1 MTGKVTVRDLGQ
13 IAMERIHQA
22 STEAFRDYPVDV
34 QMTIQ
39 ELESMFRQNSVFLE
53 LSAGLFDGDDLV
65 GFWINGLRVIDGRK
79 VAYDSGT
86 AIIKEYRGRGL
97 SKQLAVLSNRL
108 LIEHGAQEYVLEVL
122 TQNETAYGIYLKNGF
137 SVRRRLLCLHTHSPV
152 YTNNALPAEL
162 TLEKCPFDP
171 DVVPQLPAME
181 YEPSWQNATESMA
194 NVKDEVLAA
203 LVAARRSDRRLWA
216 VHDPAW
222 AHLTNRRRG
231 GALGQHGSVGD
242 PPTPL
247 PRLAER
253 GNRRDQHR
261 SRGDSYPG
269 VVLPP
274 RLRARSRSIRNDEA
288 AGLKVTRLRL
298 WSLHR
303 ERAGSRSRP
312 RSKSPG
318 ARSD

>member
-203 LVAARRSDRRLWA
+203 LVRRDDRIVGYGLCMTQRGRISQIGVEGELWDSTVPSVILQRLCRA
-216 VHDPAW
+216 SQKEEIGAINIDPA
-222 AHLTNRRRG
+222 ATRTLELFYR
-231 GALGQHGSVGD
+231 HGFELEV
-242 PPTPL
+242 
-247 PRLAER
+247 
-253 GNRRDQHR
+253 DQ
-261 SRGDSYPG
+261 YEMTKQL
-269 VVLPP
+269 V
-274 RLRARSRSIRNDEA
+274 
-288 AGLKVTRLRL
+288 
-298 WSLHR
+298 
-303 ERAGSRSRP
+303 
-312 RSKSPG
+312 
-318 ARSD
+318 